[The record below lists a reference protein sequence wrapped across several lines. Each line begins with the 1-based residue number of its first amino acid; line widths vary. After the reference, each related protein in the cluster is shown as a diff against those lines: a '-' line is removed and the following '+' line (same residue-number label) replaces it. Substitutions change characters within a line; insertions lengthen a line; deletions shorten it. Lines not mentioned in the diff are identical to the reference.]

1 MNLMR
6 TARQHACRLRKSA
19 AAVLVAGFFAAC
31 SSIDCPLDNIV
42 GMTVTLYSSESRTSL
57 TLADTLT
64 VRVAGSDTVLLN
76 RGFAL
81 NSFMLP
87 LRYATGTDTLLFRFS
102 NASGQY
108 ATDTIFLRQEA
119 RPHFENIDCPAAIF
133 HQLREVRWTSHA
145 LREMPL
151 TVDSVA
157 FKQTLVNYDDN
168 ENLRVYLRSTASE

>member
-1 MNLMR
+1 M
-6 TARQHACRLRKSA
+6 
-19 AAVLVAGFFAAC
+19 VAGFFAAC

-42 GMTVTLYSSESRTSL
+42 GMTVTLYSSESRTPL
-57 TLADTLT
+57 TLADSLT
-64 VRVAGSDTVLLN
+64 VRVAGSDTILLN

-81 NSFMLP
+81 SSFIMP

-102 NASGQY
+102 NDNGQS
-108 ATDTIFLRQEA
+108 ATDTIFLSQEV

-133 HQLREVRWTSHA
+133 HQLCRVRWTSHA

-157 FKQTLVNYDDN
+157 LRQTLVNYDNN